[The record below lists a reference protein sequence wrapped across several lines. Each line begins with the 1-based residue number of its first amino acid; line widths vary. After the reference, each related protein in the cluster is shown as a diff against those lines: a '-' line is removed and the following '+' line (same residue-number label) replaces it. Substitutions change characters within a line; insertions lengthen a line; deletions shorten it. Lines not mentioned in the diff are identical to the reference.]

1 MKMTM
6 ITPSRLILA
15 AATSMALAQG
25 AMAQSMDYGS
35 LQDLFG
41 EPVTTSATG
50 KPQRASEVPAAM
62 TIITADEI
70 TKSGARSLPDVLNRV
85 VGIDVLRWGS
95 TATDVGVRGYDQG
108 RNPKL
113 LVLVNGRQVYQDFY
127 GITFWSSIP
136 VQLSEIRQ
144 VEVVKGPQSAL
155 FGFNA
160 VSGVINIVTYN
171 PLYDNAGAA
180 DISFGTQNFREINA
194 FKTLKFGN
202 WGGVRVSAGG
212 WSADPFDSS
221 RTPLTKR
228 FYDKDG
234 QRRTASL
241 DSLFQVNPDMQ
252 VGFETAW
259 TRQSEFS
266 VGPNGGI
273 EMASYKTYSFKG
285 NVKANTGI
293 GLLEGSIYRS
303 NLESNGSYTT
313 NSVAIESATTIAQV
327 QDLIKLTDSL
337 TSRIAGEFREN
348 TIESWPVKGI
358 TTGYRNY
365 ALATMFDW
373 QASADISLTAAVRWD
388 HTALLHEGAR
398 PYPFTEADYDRSFD
412 SFSYNGGL
420 VWRVTPNDSLLIST
434 GRGVGAPNLIELSNT
449 SVSKPSPGQFIIA
462 GNPNVDPSV
471 TTSYEVGW
479 RHAIDG
485 INGFGRLSISH
496 QETKDLRFINVAGA
510 KLINGY
516 PTFLLG
522 DNLGSTKS
530 WNLEAELQGRVEAF
544 RWNLSWMWMDTND
557 DIKIANFLIG
567 QNYEKSNARN
577 TLKANLGWD
586 AGPWTTDLSLR
597 WQSKTARYFETA
609 AGTKLFEIKPGLMAQ
624 ASVGYQVT
632 PDLRLSLSGAD
643 LLRSE
648 TQLAPTPKAERRVW
662 ATASYKL

>member
-1 MKMTM
+1 MKMAM
-6 ITPSRLILA
+6 IMPSRLILA

-50 KPQRASEVPAAM
+50 KPQRASEVPATM
-62 TIITADEI
+62 TIVTADEI
-70 TKSGARSLPDVLNRV
+70 TKSGARTLPDVLNRV
-85 VGIDVLRWGS
+85 VGIDVLQWSS
-95 TATDVGVRGYDQG
+95 TGTDVGVRGYNQG
-108 RNPKL
+108 GNPRL

-127 GITFWSSIP
+127 GITLWSSIP
-136 VQLSEIRQ
+136 VQMSEIRQ
-144 VEVVKGPQSAL
+144 IEVVKGPQSAL

-212 WSADPFDSS
+212 WTADPFDSS
-221 RTPLTKR
+221 RTPLTNR

-241 DSLFQVNPDMQ
+241 DSLFQVNPDTQ
-252 VGFETAW
+252 VGFETTWA
-259 TRQSEFS
+259 RQSEFALIPS
-266 VGPNGGI
+266 GGLG
-273 EMASYKTYSFKG
+273 MGSYTTYSFKG

-293 GLLEGSIYRS
+293 GLLEGTIYHS
-303 NLESNGSYTT
+303 NLKTNGHYTT
-313 NSVAIESATTIAQV
+313 SSSQINTDTTIAQV
-327 QDLIKLTDSL
+327 QDLIKLTDRL
-337 TSRIAGEFREN
+337 TSRVAGEFREN
-348 TIESWPVKGI
+348 KIDSWPVKGI

-365 ALATMFDW
+365 ALSTMFDW

-388 HTALLHEGAR
+388 HTALLHTGPR
-398 PYPFTEADYDRSFD
+398 PYPFSEADYDRSFD
-412 SFSYNGGL
+412 NISYNGGI
-420 VWRVTPNDSLLIST
+420 VWRVTPQDSLLLST
-434 GRGVGAPNLIELSNT
+434 GRGVGAPNLIELSNS
-449 SVSKPSPGQFIIA
+449 SVSKPPPGQLIIS
-462 GNPNVDPSV
+462 GNPNINPSI

-479 RHAIDG
+479 RHAIDS
-485 INGFGRLSISH
+485 INGFGRFSVSH
-496 QETKDLRFINVAGA
+496 QKTKDLRFINLASA

-522 DNLGSTKS
+522 DNLGSSKA

-557 DIKIANFLIG
+557 DIKIANVLIG
-567 QNYEKSNARN
+567 QNFEKSNARN
-577 TLKANLGWD
+577 TVKANLGWD
-586 AGPWTTDLSLR
+586 SGPWSTDLSLR
-597 WQSKTARYFETA
+597 WQSTTYRYLEIQAGKT
-609 AGTKLFEIKPGLMAQ
+609 LVEIKPGLMAQ

-643 LLRSE
+643 LLRNE
-648 TQLAPTPKAERRVW
+648 TQLSSAPKAERRVW

>member
-1 MKMTM
+1 MAT

-62 TIITADEI
+62 SIITADEI

-85 VGIDVLRWGS
+85 VGIDVQQWSS
-95 TATDVGVRGYDQG
+95 TSTDVGVRGYNQG
-108 RNPKL
+108 GNPKL
-113 LVLVNGRQVYQDFY
+113 LVLLNGRQVYQDYY
-127 GITFWSSIP
+127 GFTLWSSIP

-144 VEVVKGPQSAL
+144 IEVVKGPQSAL

-180 DISFGTQNFREINA
+180 DITFGTQNFREINA

-202 WGGVRVSAGG
+202 WGGVRVAAGG
-212 WSADPFDSS
+212 WTVDPFGSS
-221 RTPLTKR
+221 RTPLLNR

-241 DSLFQVNPDMQ
+241 DSLFQVNPDTQ
-252 VGFETAW
+252 VGFETTW
-259 TRQSEFS
+259 GHHSEFS
-266 VGPNGGI
+266 INPAGG
-273 EMASYKTYSFKG
+273 ASKTSYKIYSLKG
-285 NVKANTGI
+285 NIKANTGI
-293 GLLEGSIYRS
+293 GLLEGSVYRS
-303 NLESNGSYTT
+303 NLKTRPHTVTSSSN
-313 NSVAIESATTIAQV
+313 IESDTTIAQV
-327 QDLIKLTDSL
+327 QDLVKLTDTL

-348 TIESWPVKGI
+348 SIESWPVRGI
-358 TTGYRNY
+358 TTGYKNY

-373 QASADISLTAAVRWD
+373 QASANISLTAAARWD
-388 HTALLHEGAR
+388 HTTLLHKGAH

-412 SFSYNGGL
+412 SFSYNGGI
-420 VWRVTPNDSLLIST
+420 VWRVTPQDSLLIST
-434 GRGVGAPNLIELSNT
+434 GRGVGAPNLIELSNR
-449 SVSKPSPGQFIIA
+449 SVPKPAAGQFIIS
-462 GNPNVDPSV
+462 GNPNVDPSI
-471 TTSYEVGW
+471 TTSYEIGW
-479 RHAIDG
+479 RHTIDG
-485 INGFGRLSISH
+485 INGFGRLAVSH
-496 QETKDLRFINVAGA
+496 QETKDLRFINIGSV

-522 DNLGSTKS
+522 DNLGSSKA
-530 WNLEAELQGRVEAF
+530 WNLEAELQGRMDMF

-557 DIKIANFLIG
+557 DIKIAAVLIS

-586 AGPWTTDLSLR
+586 SGPWNTELSLR
-597 WQSKTARYFETA
+597 WQSKTYRYFNDGS
-609 AGTKLFEIKPGLMAQ
+609 GTKLFEIKPGLMAQ

-648 TQLAPTPKAERRVW
+648 TQLSPAPKAERRVW